1 MAFNLTQTLINSH
14 LVSGNMKPGN
24 EIALRIDQALLQDVL
39 GTLVM
44 LELEA
49 MRVERVRIDRAVQ
62 YVDHNL
68 LETDNLNGDEHLFLR
83 SACRRFGIWYSRAG
97 NGISHPV
104 HMQRFGK
111 PGDTLIGSD
120 SHTAA
125 AGSMGMF
132 AFGAGGIDVAL
143 ALAGEPAHLRM
154 PAVFGIKLTGELP
167 AWVSAK
173 DVILEMLRRHGL
185 EGGLGRVIEYYGP
198 ALAQLS
204 AMDRHV
210 IANMGAELGATTSV
224 FPSDQRTR
232 EFLRSV
238 GREDEWR
245 PITAEPGADYDLH
258 DEIDLSSLQPLI
270 AKPSSPGNVVAVREV
285 AGTEIYQA
293 YIGSSANPG
302 FRDFAIAA
310 TMVRDRE
317 AHNRVSFDINPS
329 SRQTLQALITTGH
342 FTDLIRAGARSHQ
355 PGCNGCI
362 GMGQAP
368 AAGRISLRTV
378 PRNFPGRSGTRE
390 DSVYLCSPETAA
402 ASALTGMITDP
413 RDAGLTYHPITE
425 PAHMP
430 VNEMMFMA
438 PIDTDEARA
447 TRLEKTP
454 NIARLPAFD
463 AFPPDVA
470 ATVLLKTGPDISTD
484 DITPAGARVLPYWS
498 NIPKVSEFTFEG
510 VDDNYASRAAHDRDL
525 GSSHAIVGGANYG
538 QGSSRENAAIAPR
551 YLGARVVIAKSFAR
565 IHWQNLINFG
575 VLPLTFTDAS
585 DYDRLHPG
593 DTIRIANVEAALTAG
608 NEVMATIDGSD
619 DSIPLHHNLSQRQI
633 KILMAGGAINWHDNR
648 GPGHVA
654 SNTAQ
659 SAAPA
664 AHIQPTTQRGH
675 Q

>member
-14 LVSGNMKPGN
+14 LVSGNPKPGD
-24 EIALRIDQALLQDVL
+24 EIALRIDQALLQDVV

-49 MRVERVRIDRAVQ
+49 MGVDRVRIDPAAQ
-62 YVDHNL
+62 YIDHNP

-83 SACRRFGIWYSRAG
+83 SACRRFGIWYSRPG

-125 AGSMGMF
+125 AGMF

-154 PAVFGIKLTGELP
+154 PAVFGVKLTGRLP
-167 AWVSAK
+167 PWVSAK
-173 DVILEMLRRHGL
+173 DIILVMLRRHGL

-198 ALAQLS
+198 AVAQLS

-210 IANMGAELGATTSV
+210 MANMGAELGATTTV
-224 FPSDQRTR
+224 FPSDERTR

-238 GREDEWR
+238 GQEADWR
-245 PITAEPGADYDLH
+245 PITAEPGADYDHH
-258 DEIDLSSLQPLI
+258 DEIDLSSLQPLV

-293 YIGSSANPG
+293 YVGSSANPG

-317 AHNRVSFDINPS
+317 VHNRVSFDINPS
-329 SRQTLQALITTGH
+329 SRQTLQALIAAGH

-355 PGCNGCI
+355 PGCNACI

-402 ASALTGMITDP
+402 ASALTGVITDP
-413 RDAGLTYHPITE
+413 RDAGLTYHPIAE
-425 PAHMP
+425 PTQLS
-430 VNEMMFMA
+430 VNDMMFMA
-438 PIDTDEARA
+438 PINTPQARA
-447 TRLEKTP
+447 PRLEKAA
-454 NIARLPAFD
+454 NITTLPAFD
-463 AFPPDVA
+463 AFPAEVVA
-470 ATVLLKTGPDISTD
+470 AVLLKTGPDISTD
-484 DITPAGARVLPYWS
+484 DIIPAGTRVMPYWS
-498 NIPKVSEFTFEG
+498 NVPKVSDFTFEG
-510 VDDNYASRAAHDRDL
+510 IDHTYASRAAHSRDL
-525 GSSHAIVGGANYG
+525 GRSHAIVGGANYG

-575 VLPLTFTDAS
+575 VLPLTFADAN
-585 DYDRLHPG
+585 DYERLQAG
-593 DTIRIANVEAALTAG
+593 DTIRIPNIEHALKSG
-608 NEVMATIDGSD
+608 NEIVATIDGSD
-619 DSIPLHHNLSQRQI
+619 TSVALHHNLSERQI
-633 KILMAGGAINWHDNR
+633 EILMASGAINWHEDR
-648 GPGHVA
+648 H
-654 SNTAQ
+654 T
-659 SAAPA
+659 
-664 AHIQPTTQRGH
+664 R
-675 Q
+675 

>member
-1 MAFNLTQTLINSH
+1 
-14 LVSGNMKPGN
+14 
-24 EIALRIDQALLQDVL
+24 
-39 GTLVM
+39 
-44 LELEA
+44 
-49 MRVERVRIDRAVQ
+49 
-62 YVDHNL
+62 
-68 LETDNLNGDEHLFLR
+68 
-83 SACRRFGIWYSRAG
+83 
-97 NGISHPV
+97 
-104 HMQRFGK
+104 MQRFGK

-258 DEIDLSSLQPLI
+258 D
-270 AKPSSPGNVVAVREV
+270 
-285 AGTEIYQA
+285 
-293 YIGSSANPG
+293 
-302 FRDFAIAA
+302 DFAIAA

-402 ASALTGMITDP
+402 ASALTGVITDP

-525 GSSHAIVGGANYG
+525 GGSHAIVGGANYG

>member
-39 GTLVM
+39 GTLVI

-238 GREDEWR
+238 GREDD
-245 PITAEPGADYDLH
+245 G
-258 DEIDLSSLQPLI
+258 
-270 AKPSSPGNVVAVREV
+270 G
-285 AGTEIYQA
+285 
-293 YIGSSANPG
+293 
-302 FRDFAIAA
+302 
-310 TMVRDRE
+310 
-317 AHNRVSFDINPS
+317 
-329 SRQTLQALITTGH
+329 
-342 FTDLIRAGARSHQ
+342 RS
-355 PGCNGCI
+355 
-362 GMGQAP
+362 
-368 AAGRISLRTV
+368 
-378 PRNFPGRSGTRE
+378 PRNQARTTTSTMRSTCHR
-390 DSVYLCSPETAA
+390 C
-402 ASALTGMITDP
+402 
-413 RDAGLTYHPITE
+413 
-425 PAHMP
+425 
-430 VNEMMFMA
+430 
-438 PIDTDEARA
+438 
-447 TRLEKTP
+447 
-454 NIARLPAFD
+454 
-463 AFPPDVA
+463 
-470 ATVLLKTGPDISTD
+470 
-484 DITPAGARVLPYWS
+484 
-498 NIPKVSEFTFEG
+498 
-510 VDDNYASRAAHDRDL
+510 
-525 GSSHAIVGGANYG
+525 
-538 QGSSRENAAIAPR
+538 
-551 YLGARVVIAKSFAR
+551 
-565 IHWQNLINFG
+565 
-575 VLPLTFTDAS
+575 
-585 DYDRLHPG
+585 
-593 DTIRIANVEAALTAG
+593 
-608 NEVMATIDGSD
+608 
-619 DSIPLHHNLSQRQI
+619 
-633 KILMAGGAINWHDNR
+633 NR
-648 GPGHVA
+648 
-654 SNTAQ
+654 
-659 SAAPA
+659 
-664 AHIQPTTQRGH
+664 
-675 Q
+675 

>member
-1 MAFNLTQTLINSH
+1 
-14 LVSGNMKPGN
+14 
-24 EIALRIDQALLQDVL
+24 
-39 GTLVM
+39 
-44 LELEA
+44 
-49 MRVERVRIDRAVQ
+49 
-62 YVDHNL
+62 
-68 LETDNLNGDEHLFLR
+68 
-83 SACRRFGIWYSRAG
+83 
-97 NGISHPV
+97 
-104 HMQRFGK
+104 
-111 PGDTLIGSD
+111 
-120 SHTAA
+120 
-125 AGSMGMF
+125 
-132 AFGAGGIDVAL
+132 
-143 ALAGEPAHLRM
+143 
-154 PAVFGIKLTGELP
+154 
-167 AWVSAK
+167 
-173 DVILEMLRRHGL
+173 
-185 EGGLGRVIEYYGP
+185 
-198 ALAQLS
+198 
-204 AMDRHV
+204 
-210 IANMGAELGATTSV
+210 
-224 FPSDQRTR
+224 
-232 EFLRSV
+232 
-238 GREDEWR
+238 
-245 PITAEPGADYDLH
+245 
-258 DEIDLSSLQPLI
+258 
-270 AKPSSPGNVVAVREV
+270 
-285 AGTEIYQA
+285 
-293 YIGSSANPG
+293 
-302 FRDFAIAA
+302 
-310 TMVRDRE
+310 
-317 AHNRVSFDINPS
+317 
-329 SRQTLQALITTGH
+329 
-342 FTDLIRAGARSHQ
+342 
-355 PGCNGCI
+355 
-362 GMGQAP
+362 
-368 AAGRISLRTV
+368 
-378 PRNFPGRSGTRE
+378 
-390 DSVYLCSPETAA
+390 
-402 ASALTGMITDP
+402 MITDP
-413 RDAGLTYHPITE
+413 RDAGLTYHLVTE

-438 PIDTDEARA
+438 PVDTDEARA

-510 VDDNYASRAAHDRDL
+510 VDDSYVSRAAHDRDL
-525 GSSHAIVGGANYG
+525 GGSHAIVGGANYG

-575 VLPLTFTDAS
+575 VLPLTFTDAC

>member
-83 SACRRFGIWYSRAG
+83 SACRRFGIWYSRPG

-224 FPSDQRTR
+224 FPSDEEIHSFLKRQKR
-232 EFLRSV
+232 EQDWIELK
-238 GREDEWR
+238 
-245 PITAEPGADYDLH
+245 ADPDASYDLE
-258 DEIDLSSLQPLI
+258 DEIDLSKLEPLI
-270 AKPSSPGNVVAVREV
+270 AMPSNPDNVVPVREV
-285 AGTEIYQA
+285 AGTEVYQT

-302 FRDFAIAA
+302 YRDFAIVAE
-310 TMVRDRE
+310 MVRERT
-317 AHNRVSFDINPS
+317 AHPRVSLDINPS
-329 SRQTLQALITTGH
+329 SRQILEN
-342 FTDLIRAGARSHQ
+342 LIRDGYIGPLIHAGARLHQ
-355 PGCNGCI
+355 AGCNGCI

-368 AAGRISLRTV
+368 ATDTISLRTV

-390 DSVYLCSPETAA
+390 DKVCLVSPETAA
-402 ASALTGMITDP
+402 ASALKGVITNPGTLGIAYSRVSEPDN
-413 RDAGLTYHPITE
+413 IIINTE
-425 PAHMP
+425 MLLPP
-430 VNEMMFMA
+430 LRLE
-438 PIDTDEARA
+438 EAR
-447 TRLEKTP
+447 KVKIVKGP
-454 NIARLPAFD
+454 NITSLPD
-463 AFPPDVA
+463 LTPPPDVFELLI
-470 ATVLLKTGPDISTD
+470 LLKLGDNISTD
-484 DITPAGARVLPYWS
+484 TISPAGARALPFRS
-498 NIPKVSEFTFEG
+498 NIAQIAKFSYDLIDGT
-510 VDDNYASRAAHDRDL
+510 YHDRAMAL
-525 GSSHAIVGGANYG
+525 RAQGGHAIVGGRNYG
-538 QGSSRENAAIAPR
+538 QGSSREHAVLAPR
-551 YLGARVVIAKSFAR
+551 SLGLHLVIAKGIAR
-565 IHWQNLINFG
+565 IHWQNLVNFG
-575 VLPLTFTDAS
+575 VLPLIFMDAA
-585 DYDRLHPG
+585 DYDRLEQG
-593 DTIRIANVEAALTAG
+593 DVIRVESIHAAITSGPTIPVKNLTRKLTFVARHSL
-608 NEVMATIDGSD
+608 SD
-619 DSIPLHHNLSQRQI
+619 RQVDVY
-633 KILMAGGAINWHDNR
+633 MAGGLINWKKGR
-648 GPGHVA
+648 L
-654 SNTAQ
+654 
-659 SAAPA
+659 
-664 AHIQPTTQRGH
+664 
-675 Q
+675 